1 MQAGIQRKR
10 ESVRV
15 TDIRKERLYYEQ
27 SELYEFEATVVEEVQ
42 QEGKLLVRLDK
53 TAFYPTSGGQP
64 NDTGWLGAARV
75 LDVLVMDERVYHVV
89 DSPCS
94 VGVKVLGRIDIP
106 RRVDHMQQHTG
117 QHIVSACFEQLFD
130 IDTVGF
136 HLGDEFVT
144 IDLDTPLLTIETFQA
159 VEEKANQIVLEDRK
173 IVPVF
178 VSPEDLPSLKLRH
191 APKVAENIRIVRIEG
206 FDNNPCG
213 GTHPSS
219 TGKVGQIKLL
229 KTEKTRNG
237 TRLWFVCGGR
247 ALKEHEKSWT
257 LLQQLGKVFST
268 GREGLVDAVER
279 QFASLREQ
287 KKLNVEIANRLAL
300 VEGKELYTH
309 SELMGDKSLFCCSM
323 IQNAPDASYL
333 KSVVKAYEAVAG
345 SKAFMLALI
354 TPLENRMFIQAACAR
369 SVQFSANEWIAPVL
383 KEFGG
388 KGGGNGTSAQ
398 GSVPIPAQGRAEQI
412 AEKLI
417 HCLKSILVSR

>member
-1 MQAGIQRKR
+1 
-10 ESVRV
+10 V
-15 TDIRKERLYYEQ
+15 TDIRKERLYYDQ

-42 QEGKLLVRLDK
+42 QQGKLLVRLDK

-75 LDVLVMDERVYHVV
+75 LDVLVMDEHVYHVV
-89 DSPCS
+89 DLPCPI
-94 VGVKVLGRIDIP
+94 GEKVLGRIDVP
-106 RRVDHMQQHTG
+106 RRVDHMQQHAG

-144 IDLDTPLLTIETFQA
+144 IDLDTSLLTMETFQA

-173 IVPVF
+173 IMPVF
-178 VSPEDLPSLKLRH
+178 VSSEDLPSLKLRH
-191 APKVAENIRIVRIEG
+191 APRVAQNIRIVGIEG

-229 KTEKTRNG
+229 KTEKARNG
-237 TRLWFVCGGR
+237 IRLWFVCGGR
-247 ALKEHEKSWT
+247 ALKEHEKSLT

-268 GREGLVDAVER
+268 GREGLVEAVER
-279 QFASLREQ
+279 QLASLHEQ
-287 KKLNVEIANRLAL
+287 KKLNVEIANRLSCM
-300 VEGKELYTH
+300 EGKELYTY
-309 SELMGDKSLFCCSM
+309 SEVMGDKSLFCCSM
-323 IQNAPDASYL
+323 IQSAPDASYL
-333 KSVVKAYEAVAG
+333 KSVVKAYEAEAG
-345 SKAFMLALI
+345 SKAFMLVLI
-354 TPLENRMFIQAACAR
+354 APIGNRMFIQAACAG
-369 SVQFSANEWIAPVL
+369 SVQFGANEWIMPVI

-388 KGGGNGTSAQ
+388 KGGGNGTLAQ
-398 GSVPIPAQGRAEQI
+398 GSVPIPAQGATGQI

-417 HCLKSILVSR
+417 DCLKSIIVRR